1 MPIRTD
7 LRATRRALLA
17 APALLPWGGTARAQ
31 ALPSGTIRMVVGFAA
46 GGGIDAFAR
55 ITARGASQRTGQPF
69 VIENRS
75 GASGTLAAVAVARSA
90 PDGRTVFVADS
101 GSMTI
106 TTDIML
112 RPPLDP
118 QRELAPIMLAV
129 HSPQVLVARSGTV
142 ANFPALLEAA
152 RREPGRLTYASA
164 GAGNAT
170 HLMIA
175 DFARRAG
182 VEFTHVPYRGGGQ
195 MATAVLGGETDICL
209 LSLASAMP
217 HLRAG
222 TLVVLAVAAE
232 EGLPELP
239 EVPTILSVVPGAQA
253 RAFWYGLNAPAGT
266 PAPVLAALH
275 AVFHAALTAQETRAA
290 FDPLSIQVVAS
301 SPEEYAEFLRVET
314 VRRSEMARAAEI
326 VPE

>member
-1 MPIRTD
+1 MQNRFT
-7 LRATRRALLA
+7 LRRRMVLA
-17 APALLPWGGTARAQ
+17 APSLLLAGRRAQAQ
-31 ALPSGTIRMVVGFAA
+31 ALPSGTIRLVVGFAA
-46 GGGIDAFAR
+46 GGGIDAFSR
-55 ITARGASQRTGQPF
+55 IVARGASQRTGQPF
-69 VIENRS
+69 VVENRT

-106 TTDIML
+106 TADIML

-129 HSPQVLVARSGTV
+129 HSPQVLVTRSGAI
-142 ANFPALLEAA
+142 ANFPALLDAA
-152 RREPGRLTYASA
+152 RKEPGKLTYASA

-195 MATAVLGGETDICL
+195 MATSVLSGETDICL
-209 LSLASAMP
+209 LSLASAVP

-222 TLVVLAVAAE
+222 TLIALAVAAE
-232 EGLPELP
+232 RELPELP

-253 RAFWYGLNAPAGT
+253 RAFWYGLNVPAET
-266 PAPVLAALH
+266 PPALVAALH
-275 AVFHAALTAQETRAA
+275 DVFHAALTAPETRAA
-290 FDPLSIQVVAS
+290 FEPLGIQVVAS
-301 SPEEYAEFLRVET
+301 SPEAYAAFLRVET
-314 VRRSEMARAAEI
+314 IRRSEMARAAGI